1 MLFNKPYSFLIFQAV
16 IFFNIVFFKPPSY
29 DNYDYPGWAHFLGW
43 LIAIFPMVL
52 IGGGFL
58 NLYCKSGGYEVC
70 DNNFEEDGIRRAL
83 RGAWRPL
90 P

>member
-1 MLFNKPYSFLIFQAV
+1 MLCPLQAV

-70 DNNFEEDGIRRAL
+70 KQLNTEYIVRVE
-83 RGAWRPL
+83 
-90 P
+90 